1 VSRGGSL
8 APLVPLVPLVAGI
21 AGPAVVGGC
30 AAVTALAYRGTA
42 GQPYSPLS
50 HWISELGEEGV
61 SNLAA
66 VFNGGAL
73 VGGACLSA
81 LMVSLARARGGRLAR
96 VYGRIGA
103 VAGIAGSLVG
113 LFPMNRI
120 LPHAIVS
127 TSFFNLTALAIALA
141 SIDFA
146 ARPDGRFGAVQA
158 GLGAV
163 SSAAFLVF
171 GVVALEAI
179 REQGLAA
186 LEPPIVREEISL
198 LTTLEWAALLSI
210 MAWVVATAAGWARD
224 AS

>member
-1 VSRGGSL
+1 MSRGAS
-8 APLVPLVPLVAGI
+8 LVPLVAGI

-50 HWISELGEEGV
+50 HWVSELGEEGV
-61 SNLAA
+61 SGLAA
-66 VFNGGAL
+66 VFNAGAV

-81 LMVSLARARGGRLAR
+81 LMLALARARGGRLAR
-96 VYGRIGA
+96 IYGRIG
-103 VAGIAGSLVG
+103 VIGGVAGSLVG

-120 LPHAIVS
+120 LSHAIVS

-141 SIDFA
+141 SIDFG

-163 SSAAFLVF
+163 STAAYLAF
-171 GVVALEAI
+171 GVVAIEAI

-198 LTTLEWAALLSI
+198 LTTFEWASLLSI
-210 MAWVVATAAGWARD
+210 MAWVMATAAGWARD
-224 AS
+224 DS